1 MRIRRFDTAAA
12 FLERAEPWLLEQ
24 EAQNNLV
31 LAIARRLLSGDH
43 PYQAPIYLATVEDD
57 GAVCGC
63 AYRTPPHKLGITQ
76 VPAAAMPLLV
86 DDVAEV
92 YETIPAILGPE
103 GEAMQFADLWIQRVG
118 GKWEPGMRQRVH
130 ALEQVIP
137 PKEPAPGALREARAA
152 DLSLV
157 ADWIASFIRDTGAHG
172 GQSRTLAKRKVDQGA
187 MYLWED
193 DQIRSMASASGKTQR
208 GIRIGY
214 VYTPPEFRGR
224 GYATTAVAALSQL
237 MLDRGRRF
245 CFLYTD
251 LANPTSNAIYKR
263 IGYES
268 VCDVVDVNFL
278 DSRSY
283 CSAESGN
290 GCRLVVFESPP

>member
-24 EAQNNLV
+24 EAANNLV
-31 LAIARRLLSGDH
+31 LGIARQLLNRDH
-43 PYQAPIYLATVEDD
+43 PYQAPIYLATAEDG

-63 AYRTPPHKLGITQ
+63 AYRTPPFKLGITH
-76 VPAAAMPLLV
+76 VPASAMPLLV
-86 DDVAEV
+86 DDVAGV

-103 GEAMQFADLWIQRVG
+103 EQATQFADLWTQRVG

-137 PKEPAPGALREARAA
+137 PNEPAPGELREARSA

-157 ADWIASFIRDTGAHG
+157 ADWSASFFRDTGADG
-172 GQSRTLAKRKVDQGA
+172 GQSSERAGRLIDQGA

-193 DQIRSMASASGKTQR
+193 DQIRSMSAVSGKTRR
-208 GIRIGY
+208 GIRVGY

-237 MLDRGRRF
+237 MLDRGRQF

-251 LANPTSNAIYKR
+251 LANPTSNAIYGR
-263 IGYES
+263 IGYEP
-268 VCDVVDVNFL
+268 VCDVVDINFL
-278 DSRSY
+278 
-283 CSAESGN
+283 A
-290 GCRLVVFESPP
+290 

>member
-24 EAQNNLV
+24 EAENNLV
-31 LAIARRLLSGDH
+31 LGIARQLSGGDH
-43 PYQAPIYLATVEDD
+43 PYRAPIYLATVEDH

-63 AYRTPPHKLGITQ
+63 AYRTPPYKLGITQ
-76 VPAAAMPLLV
+76 VPAAAMALLV
-86 DDVAEV
+86 DDVAEM
-92 YETIPAILGPE
+92 YATIPAILGPE
-103 GEAMQFADLWIQRVG
+103 REALQFADLWIQRVG
-118 GKWEPGMRQRVH
+118 GQWEPGMRQRVQ

-137 PKEPAPGALREARAA
+137 PDEPAPGALREARAA

-157 ADWIASFIRDTGAHG
+157 ADWAASFIRDVGVPG
-172 GQSRTLAKRKVDQGA
+172 GQSRALAERLVDQGA
-187 MYLWED
+187 MYLWEHD
-193 DQIRSMASASGKTQR
+193 EIRSMASVSGKTQR

-224 GYATTAVAALSQL
+224 GYATSAVAALSQL

-268 VCDVVDVNFL
+268 VCDVVDINFL
-278 DSRSY
+278 G
-283 CSAESGN
+283 SAE
-290 GCRLVVFESPP
+290 RLPW

>member
-1 MRIRRFDTAAA
+1 MRVRRFDTAAA

-24 EAQNNLV
+24 EAANNLV
-31 LAIARRLLSGDH
+31 LGIERRLLSGDH

-63 AYRTPPHKLGITQ
+63 AYRTPPYKLGVTQ
-76 VPAAAMPLLV
+76 VPAEAMPLLV

-103 GEAMQFADLWIQRVG
+103 GEAIQFADLWTQRVG
-118 GKWEPGMRQRVH
+118 GRWELGMRQRVH
-130 ALEQVIP
+130 ALGQVIP
-137 PKEPAPGALREARAA
+137 PNEPAPGTLREARTA

-157 ADWIASFIRDTGAHG
+157 VDWSAGFIRDTGVDG
-172 GQSRTLAKRKVDQGA
+172 GQSRALAKRLVDQRN

-193 DQIRSMASASGKTQR
+193 DQIRSMASVSGKTQR
-208 GIRIGY
+208 GIRVGY

-251 LANPTSNAIYKR
+251 LANPTSNAIYRR
-263 IGYES
+263 IGYET

-278 DSRSY
+278 DSP
-283 CSAESGN
+283 E
-290 GCRLVVFESPP
+290 RLPQ